1 MRGRRAKLWL
11 WHCLFLLGGEAHGR
25 EGGIRERERSRALCT
40 SHLGDEK
47 NETAAEKEGG
57 RRGKRP
63 NGVPFRINSPE
74 WEEEQKRGR
83 EGGRGGGTANQRG
96 FRFSRIMMKDH
107 SF

>member
-25 EGGIRERERSRALCT
+25 EGGSGRDPGLCAPVIWEMRKT
-40 SHLGDEK
+40 R
-47 NETAAEKEGG
+47 TAAEKEGG

-74 WEEEQKRGR
+74 WEEEQKER
-83 EGGRGGGTANQRG
+83 EGGREGGTANQRG
-96 FRFSRIMMKDH
+96 LRFSRIMMKDH